1 MTTSPKVLRIWSSD
15 GIIFNLNDIVI
26 EMCSSMAKQQDI
38 VLDNEFEGPC
48 LRSLGYKQDINLLSI
63 IEKCCQ
69 RFNYDKKKITYATSN
84 LIEDRGL
91 LPNITYNFHN
101 NKGNLFF
108 AWQNKIK
115 NFDKDLKYHFGSF
128 IQHSTYPRL
137 FFGSLL
143 HDQYR
148 DKSLYSYRRDLADPI
163 HACNMDLEQFFFN
176 FLDKKYFPQ
185 LNKLISDLPI
195 QVLASDC
202 NDHLADDLIGSYSK
216 FFVDIVTETYFTGDL
231 FFLSEKTARPLA
243 TKTPFLLFGAKHTL
257 KHLRQIGFQTF
268 DKFWSESY
276 DGAEG
281 ALRCQMMS
289 AVIENISKMPVDRL
303 KYLYN
308 RMLPVLEHNYKLYN
322 SIDAD
327 VVKKCFGI
335 GDRQ

>member
-1 MTTSPKVLRIWSSD
+1 MTTSPKILRIWSSD
-15 GIIFNLNDIVI
+15 GIIYNLNDLVI
-26 EMCSSMAKQQDI
+26 EICDSMSQQQDI

-48 LRSLGYKQDINLLSI
+48 LRSIGYKQDINLLLI

-69 RFNYDKKKITYATSN
+69 KFNYNKNKITYTTSN
-84 LIEDRGL
+84 LIEDKSL
-91 LPNITYNFHN
+91 LPNIVYNF
-101 NKGNLFF
+101 KKAGNLFF
-108 AWQNKIK
+108 AFQNKIK
-115 NFDKDLKYHFGSF
+115 NFDKNIKYYFGSF

-143 HDQYR
+143 HERYK
-148 DKSLYSYRRDLADPI
+148 DKSLYSYRRDLSDPV
-163 HACNMDLEQFFFN
+163 HASNMDIEQFFFN
-176 FLDKKYFPQ
+176 FLDKKYFNQ
-185 LNKLISDLPI
+185 INKLIADLPI

-202 NDHLADDLIGSYSK
+202 NDVLANDLLESYNK
-216 FFVDIVTETYFTGDL
+216 FFIDIVTETYFTGNL

-243 TKTPFLLFGAKHTL
+243 TKTPFLIFGAKNTL
-257 KHLRQIGFQTF
+257 KHLKQIGFQTF

-289 AVIENISKMPVDRL
+289 DVIEKISNMPMNQL
-303 KYLYN
+303 KDLYN
-308 RMLPVLEHNYKLYN
+308 KILPILEHNYKLYN

-335 GDRQ
+335 GIQ